1 MITCDKGLNLDKL
14 KKHTDKIKPIDEVGI
29 INPAVHMTAAII
41 VKKVFKILLKKPYH
55 KDVVTFDVWKDTMR
69 RQKL

>member
-1 MITCDKGLNLDKL
+1 MRKHVDKMKSV
-14 KKHTDKIKPIDEVGI
+14 DEVGI
-29 INPAVHMTAAII
+29 INPTVHMIAAII

-69 RQKL
+69 KQKL